1 MSVTAEPAKIIVKA
15 PPASA
20 DRCALGDACPTRL
33 TCELARQC
41 LPQDKPDPNIKFAW
55 ANAICVLFILIG
67 IYGLKSPLFILP
79 VQAKAE
85 ELTVPVLFMPPPPSM
100 QSQSTPMASDS
111 APAPDS
117 ISEPMDIPEVAPA
130 VAPAN
135 ANVSFAVP
143 VEGPV
148 RVVPAKYAAAP
159 PVQRKI
165 VAPPPPQPG
174 PPGNGTGGTGE
185 AVEFSP
191 GGGDGGTYPQPVY
204 PRLALQRGWQ
214 GNVMLNIVVDRAGFP
229 SAVTVRDS
237 SGWEILD
244 DHASDWVK
252 RRWRWPA
259 GPVRHYLV
267 PFKFQI
273 KQP

>member
-1 MSVTAEPAKIIVKA
+1 MSVVSEPAKIIVKA

-67 IYGLKSPLFILP
+67 LYGFKSPLFILP
-79 VQAKAE
+79 ASAKPVE
-85 ELTVPVLFMPPPPSM
+85 DVVPVVFMPPPPSM
-100 QSQSTPMASDS
+100 QTQVTPAPSAS
-111 APAPDS
+111 APAPNS
-117 ISEPMDIPEVAPA
+117 VTEPMDIPEVAPA

-159 PVQRKI
+159 PVQRRV
-165 VAPPPPQPG
+165 VAPPPPG
-174 PPGNGTGGTGE
+174 PTGNGTGGTGE

-191 GGGDGGTYPQPVY
+191 GQGDGGTYPQPAY

-214 GNVMLNIVVDRAGFP
+214 GNVMLNIVVDRTGFP
-229 SAVTVRDS
+229 SSVAVRDS
-237 SGWEILD
+237 SGYEILD
-244 DHASDWVK
+244 DTAADTVK
-252 RRWRWPA
+252 RKWRWPA
-259 GPVRHYLV
+259 GPVRNYLV

-273 KQP
+273 KQE